1 MTKVIIFDFDGTLAD
16 TIDILLSITNRLSA
30 EFGFKSATKEE
41 LAQLSNLNS
50 WQILQYSGISL
61 FKFPL
66 LIRRLKAELHSEIPN
81 IQLFPGIKEVLLE
94 LKIRGFQLGI
104 ITSNSRENV
113 LGALEKN
120 GLQDTFTFIYSGS
133 TFGKH
138 KVINK
143 WLKIENIH
151 TEKVVYVGDEIRD
164 IDAAKKTGIKVIA
177 VGWGFNSPQALAAQN
192 PNFLIERPQELIE
205 IMNSWQ

>member
-41 LAQLSNLNS
+41 LAQLRNLNS

-66 LIRRLKAELHSEIPN
+66 LIRRLKGELHSEIPQ

-94 LKIRGFQLGI
+94 LKTRGFQLGI

-113 LGALEKN
+113 LASLAKN

-143 WLKIENIH
+143 WLRIEDINP
-151 TEKVVYVGDEIRD
+151 EEVVYVGDEIRD

-177 VGWGFNSPQALAAQN
+177 VGWGFNSQEALAAQN
-192 PNFLIERPQELIE
+192 PHFLIERPQELIE
-205 IMNSWQ
+205 IMNYWQ